1 MEIIVLLM
9 LKLFIHD
16 YASFARS
23 MNNYADYAATQL
35 QYYGLKPNSAE
46 YDANGTVWTHYAISR
61 YLGGTDR

>member
-1 MEIIVLLM
+1 MIM
-9 LKLFIHD
+9 LHL
-16 YASFARS
+16 RS

-61 YLGGTDR
+61 YLGGTIALDACLLE